1 MHELAQRGFEISQ
14 QQMVRIT
21 YKDLTFEEP
30 LRYDVLVNNCLLLEL
45 KAVERVIPI
54 HKAKLLSYMK
64 LLNIPLGLIVNFH
77 ESVLTRG
84 VHRLLLAG
92 ANRS

>member
-1 MHELAQRGFEISQ
+1 
-14 QQMVRIT
+14 MVRIT

-64 LLNIPLGLIVNFH
+64 LLNFH

>member
-1 MHELAQRGFEISQ
+1 
-14 QQMVRIT
+14 MVRIT